1 MALDQSA
8 LLEVLEALK
17 AAEVDD
23 RIRQA
28 AETIYQALIEAELT
42 AVIGA
47 HPHQRTEARAGL
59 RNGHRARTITTTAG
73 DLELRI
79 PRLRAGSFFPSV
91 LERLRLGCPAPPR
104 SKPSKLVMRVRFPSP
119 ALLSST
125 SATIFEH
132 LLG

>member
-8 LLEVLEALK
+8 LLEVLEVLK

-28 AETIYQALIEAELT
+28 AETIHQALIEAELT

-47 HPHQRTEARAGL
+47 HPHQRTEARTGL
-59 RNGHRARTITTTAG
+59 RNGYRQRTVTATAG

-79 PRLRAGSFFPSV
+79 PRLRTGSFFPSLLV
-91 LERLRLGCPAPPR
+91 PFGGSCCSAG
-104 SKPSKLVMRVRFPSP
+104 PSAISGH
-119 ALLSST
+119 ST
-125 SATIFEH
+125 MATTRD
-132 LLG
+132 